1 MSEAAQILAFL
12 AALLLAAA
20 VAMWARLRGPLL
32 QRLEGPRASNARPAE
47 IAAQVLVMAVGL
59 AALGAALAVVGW
71 IVP

>member
-32 QRLEGPRASNARPAE
+32 QRLDGTRASNARPAE

-59 AALGAALAVVGW
+59 AVLGAALAVVGW
-71 IVP
+71 IVS